1 MENMETIE
9 NNSLNVQKTISIP
22 QFAYAGFFLRLVAFT
37 IDSVVAYSFSNI
49 IMKIFQIKT
58 DLTIM
63 NIEINPL
70 IETGICLL
78 YFFIL
83 TYLNKGQTLGKM
95 AMGIRVISLND
106 EKLSFFDCL
115 VREVFARYIQNFI
128 KILYLII
135 GFSPNKQSLADMLV
149 DTVVIKDDVVD
160 YLLKIKNMV

>member
-9 NNSLNVQKTISIP
+9 NNSLNAQKTISIP

-37 IDSVVAYSFSNI
+37 IDSIVAYSFSNI

-160 YLLKIKNMV
+160 YLFEN

>member
-9 NNSLNVQKTISIP
+9 NNSLNTQKTISIP

-37 IDSVVAYSFSNI
+37 IDSIVAYSFSNI

-160 YLLKIKNMV
+160 YLFEN

>member
-37 IDSVVAYSFSNI
+37 IDSIVAYSFSNI

-83 TYLNKGQTLGKM
+83 TYL
-95 AMGIRVISLND
+95 
-106 EKLSFFDCL
+106 
-115 VREVFARYIQNFI
+115 
-128 KILYLII
+128 
-135 GFSPNKQSLADMLV
+135 
-149 DTVVIKDDVVD
+149 
-160 YLLKIKNMV
+160 LK

>member
-135 GFSPNKQSLADMLV
+135 GFTPNKQSLADMLV

-160 YLLKIKNMV
+160 YLFEN

>member
-83 TYLNKGQTLGKM
+83 TYLNNGQTLGKM

-160 YLLKIKNMV
+160 YLFEN

>member
-1 MENMETIE
+1 MENMEVIE
-9 NNSLNVQKTISIP
+9 NNSLNNQKTISIP
-22 QFAYAGFFLRLVAFT
+22 KFAYAGFFLRLVAFA
-37 IDSVVAYSFSNI
+37 IDSIVAYSFSNI
-49 IMKIFQIKT
+49 IIKIFQIKT
-58 DLTIM
+58 DLTFM

-83 TYLNKGQTLGKM
+83 TYLNNSQTLGKM
-95 AMGIRVISLND
+95 AMGIRVIYLKD

-115 VREVFARYIQNFI
+115 VREIFARYIQNFI
-128 KILYLII
+128 KILYLFI

-160 YLLKIKNMV
+160 YLFEN

>member
-37 IDSVVAYSFSNI
+37 IDSIVAYSFSNI

-83 TYLNKGQTLGKM
+83 TYLNKGQTLGKI

-160 YLLKIKNMV
+160 YLFEN

>member
-160 YLLKIKNMV
+160 YLFEN

>member
-37 IDSVVAYSFSNI
+37 IDSIVAYSFSNI

-160 YLLKIKNMV
+160 YLFEN

>member
-9 NNSLNVQKTISIP
+9 NNSLNAQKTISIP

-160 YLLKIKNMV
+160 YLFEN